1 MRLPQR
7 KIQQLEY
14 LETRVEGWEENQAAI
29 GVALELAT
37 STKTKTQ
44 AARDAYDDYL
54 QKRQDARDAR
64 VDWLNAIQAAV
75 GDGRGC
81 IRSIDAFAKNSA
93 NPDAVYA
100 LASIAPPKDREPLG
114 KPDTPTGLSVGLST
128 DGQAI
133 VRWDG
138 SRQGGTVFTVQRRTT
153 AVGGQTSPWTTLV
166 TVPERTFVDQA
177 TPSGVLSV
185 GYRVRAERVG
195 GQSFFSTPASLPLG
209 ASGNQQQVAGAI
221 APVEASGKD
230 AG

>member
-64 VDWLNAIQAAV
+64 VDWLSAIQAAV

-81 IRSIDAFAKNSA
+81 IRSIDTFAKNSA

-114 KPDTPTGLSVGLST
+114 KPDTPTNLEVFL
-128 DGQAI
+128 DVEGQAN

-138 SRQGGTVFTVQRRTT
+138 SRQGGTVFTVQRRTAST
-153 AVGGQTSPWTTLV
+153 GGQLSPWTTLA
-166 TVPERTFVDQA
+166 TVPERVFVDQA
-177 TPSGVLSV
+177 TPSGVASV
-185 GYRVRAERVG
+185 QYRVRGERVG
-195 GQSFFSTPASLPLG
+195 GQSLFSSPIVLFLG
-209 ASGNQQQVAGAI
+209 ASGNQQQLAGAI
-221 APVEASGKD
+221 APATAPEKD